1 MNLDSIKLFIPS
13 EAIRDV
19 NLQGLIL
26 NEGRTAT
33 NEDIIYQE
41 YKTPSS
47 PGIGLK
53 QVTYKIGKEEVTVE
67 LSAKIL
73 KGEYYKLINL
83 DTIERVFFEINSSS
97 PITFDPAKAID
108 TATVGKM
115 DVTDNL
121 HLTSSPEKYLIALN
135 QVRLNDRYNVND
147 YRQPGNKG
155 IVIQGKQKTFK
166 ERMIFYLKEL
176 DLNRD
181 KALKNEP
188 YFDTILQQ
196 HQGTL
201 RCESNYTS
209 LERIRTAAGTSSN
222 HLKSILMSEEK
233 PNLKLFEK
241 VMQKETQIRLFL
253 EMENGMYAGM
263 GLRQIEQSRGR
274 ETIIRECNF
283 DMSLIIDFIRRARGK
298 GSNNSKAIREYRT
311 QCYEM
316 MESEG
321 KIIKMSNSLIDE
333 IRMKLAV

>member
-1 MNLDSIKLFIPS
+1 MIRLDTVKLFIPA
-13 EAIRDV
+13 EAIQDV
-19 NLQGLIL
+19 NMQGLIL
-26 NEGRTAT
+26 DEGRTAT

-53 QVTYKIGKEEVTVE
+53 QVTYKLGKEEVSVE

-73 KGEYYKLINL
+73 KEEYYKLINRN
-83 DTIERVFFEINSSS
+83 TIERAFDEVNSSS
-97 PITFDPAKAID
+97 PITFDTGRAID

-209 LERIRTAAGTSSN
+209 FERIRNVCGTSSN
-222 HLKSILMSEEK
+222 HLKEVLMSEEN

-241 VMQKETQIRLFL
+241 VTQRCKEYQLYLQLNVAR
-253 EMENGMYAGM
+253 YAGM
-263 GLRQIEQSRGR
+263 GLSQIEKNIGR
-274 ETIIRECNF
+274 ETIIKGCNF
-283 DMSLIIDFIRRARGK
+283 DMNLIILFIKEHRAP
-298 GSNNSKAIREYRT
+298 GSNNSRTIREYRNLLG
-311 QCYEM
+311 EM
-316 MESEG
+316 MGMEEEE
-321 KIIKMSNSLIDE
+321 MRDSLIDE
-333 IRMKLAV
+333 IRIKLAG